1 MKLKLGLLED
11 HNDFSDV
18 RNVHK
23 GHHGGR
29 VKNKLS
35 NISKYWNKRWEIRKI
50 VEYWYWHLFD
60 ANSGG
65 DGGGGGR
72 GGGGGE
78 EESQGA
84 GGGEKCRESSS
95 AKNGY
100 IIYEQLVFEVL
111 YSNLF
116 FIIIMWMSQDDI
128 AMVIGMI
135 VILTLTVATVL
146 IKVKHYFV
154 I

>member
-1 MKLKLGLLED
+1 M
-11 HNDFSDV
+11 
-18 RNVHK
+18 
-23 GHHGGR
+23 
-29 VKNKLS
+29 
-35 NISKYWNKRWEIRKI
+35 Y
-50 VEYWYWHLFD
+50 

-65 DGGGGGR
+65 DGRAGGR

-95 AKNGY
+95 AKDGY

-146 IKVKHYFV
+146 IKVEHYFV
-154 I
+154 IQRYKQKQ

>member
-1 MKLKLGLLED
+1 MEK
-11 HNDFSDV
+11 F
-18 RNVHK
+18 RNREVSKPKCHTL
-23 GHHGGR
+23 

-50 VEYWYWHLFD
+50 VEYWYWQLLD

-65 DGGGGGR
+65 DGRARGR

-95 AKNGY
+95 AKDGY